1 MKMFLPSLLLV
12 LAATTTIN
20 AQSASD
26 TRPPLPQPEETE
38 QWTPVPP
45 VVSVPASTGIPS
57 DAIVLFD
64 GSNLDAWV
72 STDKKNTTPRW
83 TLDRKSRSM
92 TVAAKAGNL
101 RTKAAFGDIQLH
113 IEWRSPTV
121 VTKSGQHRG
130 NSGIFFMDLYELQ
143 VLDSYNNE
151 TYPNGQAGSIYKQFP
166 PLANACRGPGE
177 WQTYDIVFIAPRFK
191 DDGSLD
197 TPARLTVFHNGVLVQ
212 NNTAL
217 RGPTEFRGLPSYKK
231 HADKLPLALQNH
243 GGDLVSFRN
252 IWVRELSFP
261 PAPPIPDLPPPPYSP
276 APRKS
281 PSTTSSQ

>member
-1 MKMFLPSLLLV
+1 MKTILPSLLFV
-12 LAATTTIN
+12 LAATPAIN
-20 AQSASD
+20 AQSASE
-26 TRPPLPQPEETE
+26 TRPPLPKPELTE

-45 VVSVPASTGIPS
+45 VVSVPAATGIPS

-72 STDKKNTTPRW
+72 STDPKNATPRW
-83 TLDRKSRSM
+83 TLEPESRAM
-92 TVAAKAGNL
+92 VVAPKTGNL
-101 RTKAAFGDIQLH
+101 RTKASFGDVQLH
-113 IEWRSPTV
+113 IEWRSPAV
-121 VTKSGQHRG
+121 VKKSGQGRG

-143 VLDSYNNE
+143 VLDSHNNE
-151 TYPNGQAGSIYKQFP
+151 TYCNGQAASIYKQFP
-166 PLANACRGPGE
+166 PLANASRAPGE

-217 RGPTEFRGLPSYKK
+217 RGPTEYRGLPSYKK

-243 GGDLVSFRN
+243 GGDLVAFRN

-261 PAPPIPDLPPPPYSP
+261 PPPPIPDLPPPPY
-276 APRKS
+276 APPPKK
-281 PSTTSSQ
+281 